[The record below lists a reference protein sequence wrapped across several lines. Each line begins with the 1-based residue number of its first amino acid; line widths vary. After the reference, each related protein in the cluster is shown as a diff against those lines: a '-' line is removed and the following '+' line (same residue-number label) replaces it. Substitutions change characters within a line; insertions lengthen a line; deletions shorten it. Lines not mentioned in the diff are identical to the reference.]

1 LFFVISATLVVASMA
16 SATPLHGC
24 PATNPLPY
32 GIAYTGAGAPFG
44 GPATITDA
52 SSNTSNAMD
61 CGPVTAGGFGFA
73 NGGGLTATDWSGSVS
88 LTGASHVPGEVD
100 LDFDPN
106 MTGRAGDLQMVFAV
120 IGPIAQID
128 GSVTGTR
135 AAIIESVC
143 ATQWTAT
150 GCSTGILAQITY
162 TPASGT
168 VFSALFPI
176 QGIIYILDDIRTG
189 NADLAG
195 TVTNMTNSF
204 ELAPEPAS
212 MGLIGGGLLA
222 LGVLAR
228 KRSK

>member
-1 LFFVISATLVVASMA
+1 LFFVFLATLVVASMA

-32 GIAYTGAGAPFG
+32 GIAYTGSGAPFG

-73 NGGGLTATDWSGSVS
+73 NGGGLTATDWSGSVD
-88 LTGASHVPGEVD
+88 LTGASRILREVD

-106 MTGRAGDLQMVFAV
+106 MTGRAGDLEMVYTV
-120 IGPIAQID
+120 IGPIIQIN
-128 GSVTGTR
+128 GSLTGTR
-135 AAIIESVC
+135 AAVIESVC
-143 ATQWTAT
+143 ATQWTAS
-150 GCSTGILAQITY
+150 GCAGGPLATITY
-162 TPASGT
+162 TPTSGT

-176 QGIIYILDDIRTG
+176 QGTIYILDEIRTG
-189 NADLAG
+189 NADLSG
-195 TVTNMTNSF
+195 TVTSMTNSF

-212 MGLIGGGLLA
+212 MGLIGVGLLA

-228 KRSK
+228 KRS